1 MNPWKTAF
9 FVTLVGLILS
19 NIFWVYSLFDQSIS
33 YTYLLDSS
41 EEKSRAISA
50 LGDLIVKG
58 SDQYS
63 KEDLLH
69 LLRQSKPEAFIV
81 DEGDTIVFE
90 QIRFTFSDG
99 KLVGVQ

>member
-1 MNPWKTAF
+1 MNPWETAL

-19 NIFWVYSLFDQSIS
+19 NIFWAYFLFDQSIS
-33 YTYLLDSS
+33 YTDLLDSY
-41 EEKSRAISA
+41 EEKSRTVSA
-50 LGDLIVKG
+50 LGSLIVKG

-63 KEDLLH
+63 KQDLLH
-69 LLRQSKPEAFIV
+69 VLRQSKPEAFIV

-99 KLVGVQ
+99 TLVKVQ